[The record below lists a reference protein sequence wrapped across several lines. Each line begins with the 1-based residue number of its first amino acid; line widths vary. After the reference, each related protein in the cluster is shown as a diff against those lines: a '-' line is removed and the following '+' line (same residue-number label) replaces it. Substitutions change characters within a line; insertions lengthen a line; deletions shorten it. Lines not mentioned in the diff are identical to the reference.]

1 LAEQQHVLHGR
12 SLLEAVGGVDVMTS
26 HADADLGQEIFEIFE
41 IFEIAV
47 SVAACR

>member
-1 LAEQQHVLHGR
+1 
-12 SLLEAVGGVDVMTS
+12 MTS